1 MRSLGGDDG
10 QLCSRV
16 RRSTLEFERRSVV
29 VSGATG
35 NLGHSVVRA
44 YLEAGAH
51 VAVPARDPAK
61 AAALRDA
68 LSSLA
73 GTDDDAK
80 LLIADADLADRGS
93 MDAFVEHVLRAWG
106 RLDVLANLAGG
117 FGTGP
122 ADDIATIRALW
133 EENVAT
139 VIVPSAACL
148 VPMRARGYGRIV
160 SVSAMTA
167 LKGGRNTAG
176 YAMAKGA
183 VVRWTEALAAETKD
197 QGITVNAILPSSID
211 HPVNR
216 AKMPKAD
223 PTTWVRPEEAAALI
237 LFLTS
242 SEASGITGAGIP
254 ITART

>member
-1 MRSLGGDDG
+1 M
-10 QLCSRV
+10 SRV
-16 RRSTLEFERRSVV
+16 SRSTLEFEGRSVV

-35 NLGHSVVRA
+35 NLGHAVVRA

-51 VAVPARDPAK
+51 VAVPVRDLAK
-61 AAALRDA
+61 ATALRDA
-68 LSSLA
+68 LGPLA
-73 GTDDDAK
+73 EAEGDPT
-80 LLIADADLADRGS
+80 LLIADAALPDRAS
-93 MDAFVEHVLRAWG
+93 MDAFVERVLRSWG

-117 FGTGP
+117 FGSGP
-122 ADDIATIRALW
+122 ADDVATMRALW
-133 EENVAT
+133 EQNVAT
-139 VIVPSAACL
+139 VVVPSAACL

-167 LKGGRNTAG
+167 LKGGRNNAG
-176 YAMAKGA
+176 YAMAKSA

-216 AKMPKAD
+216 VKMPKAD
-223 PTTWVRPEEAAALI
+223 PTAWVRPEEAAALI

-242 SEASGITGAGIP
+242 TAASGITGAGIP
-254 ITART
+254 VSART